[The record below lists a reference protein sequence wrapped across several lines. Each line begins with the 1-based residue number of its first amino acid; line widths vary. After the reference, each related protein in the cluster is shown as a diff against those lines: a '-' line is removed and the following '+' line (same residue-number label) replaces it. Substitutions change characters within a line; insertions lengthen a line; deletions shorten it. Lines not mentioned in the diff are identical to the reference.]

1 MGGKRSNIKAEEISI
16 LRTMCEQREAV
27 RYLLETF
34 LWMYLFVAML
44 YS

>member
-1 MGGKRSNIKAEEISI
+1 MGGKRSNIKAEEISL
-16 LRTMCEQREAV
+16 LRKMCELRETV

-34 LWMYLFVAML
+34 LWMYMFVAML